1 MELMEYFT
9 IIKKRM
15 LLVILITVGLTVFSG
30 ILSYFVITPTY
41 KSDISVIIGKI
52 ESKSEPSQDN
62 YNDVIMYQKLVKTY
76 SEFTKSRRVSEH
88 VIEALKLK
96 IEPGQ
101 LQQMV
106 TVAPKGD
113 TEFLTITVKSKD
125 PKEAMDI
132 ANQLAK
138 SLKVIST
145 DVKKVDNVQLLDD
158 AILPTSPDNPNPK
171 LNMAIAF
178 FIGLMISMGIA
189 FLLEYLDNT
198 VKNQEEIEKLTGVP
212 VIGIIPLNSDKQ

>member
-1 MELMEYFT
+1 MELMEYFN
-9 IIKKRM
+9 IIKKRI
-15 LLVILITVGLTVFSG
+15 LLVVLITIGSTVISG

-41 KSDISVIIGKI
+41 KADISVIIGKV
-52 ESKSEPSQDN
+52 ESNPEDSKAE

-76 SEFTKSRRVSEH
+76 SEFAKSRKVSEH
-88 VIEALKLK
+88 VIDTLKLN
-96 IEPGQ
+96 IEASQ

-125 PKEAMDI
+125 PKEAMDV

-138 SLKVIST
+138 SLKIIST
-145 DVKKVDNVQLLDD
+145 DVKRMDNVQLLDE
-158 AILPTSPDNPNPK
+158 AILPTAPDNPNPR

-178 FIGLMISMGIA
+178 FIGIMFSLGIA

-198 VKNQEEIEKLTGVP
+198 VKSEEEIEKLTELP
-212 VIGIIPLNSDKQ
+212 VIGIIPLNKDKQ